1 LLLKPAACARVEVLL
16 PQRYVFPLIV
26 LASAWFEDGVE
37 PEALRGFRSA
47 AEIGDRVAK
56 VSPRGP
62 IRDTAAKAYV
72 CETSALVRK
81 AIRPRAPGL
90 GGAGVFDLFA
100 LFDLFERRRKLG
112 YRIASCG
119 LDVMLRPHGGSVS

>member
-1 LLLKPAACARVEVLL
+1 LLLKPAACARVEKLL
-16 PQRYVFPLIV
+16 PQRYVFLLIV
-26 LASAWFEDGVE
+26 LASAWCEDGLE

-47 AEIGDRVAK
+47 AEIGDRIAK
-56 VSPRGP
+56 ISPRGR

-72 CETSALVRK
+72 CETSALVRR
-81 AIRPRAPGL
+81 AILPHASGV
-90 GGAGVFDLFA
+90 GGASAGVFA

-112 YRIASCG
+112 YRIGPCG